1 MPKFLGLFSKSGL
14 TTFFGS
20 AFFTAKGAAATFFPT
35 FFLGYK
41 NIFSVRYLLWVQ
53 SKIVGIIFILERQKY
68 FL

>member
-35 FFLGYK
+35 FFFGYK
-41 NIFSVRYLLWVQ
+41 IY
-53 SKIVGIIFILERQKY
+53 ILG
-68 FL
+68 

>member
-41 NIFSVRYLLWVQ
+41 IKFCVRY
-53 SKIVGIIFILERQKY
+53 I
-68 FL
+68 

>member
-1 MPKFLGLFSKSGL
+1 MPKFLGLFSNKGL

-41 NIFSVRYLLWVQ
+41 K
-53 SKIVGIIFILERQKY
+53 SKHTTHNY
-68 FL
+68 

>member
-35 FFLGYK
+35 FFFGYK
-41 NIFSVRYLLWVQ
+41 IYLYGKIPSVDLIQNGGQV
-53 SKIVGIIFILERQKY
+53 F
-68 FL
+68 

>member
-41 NIFSVRYLLWVQ
+41 INFSV
-53 SKIVGIIFILERQKY
+53 KHIY
-68 FL
+68 FKKS

>member
-1 MPKFLGLFSKSGL
+1 MYKILSETEYSILPMPKFLGLFSNRGL

-41 NIFSVRYLLWVQ
+41 KRLYIQDSFV
-53 SKIVGIIFILERQKY
+53 E
-68 FL
+68 